1 MQRIRIA
8 TSLAGFR
15 IPHLEGREHR
25 QVGAMEVDA
34 QAAEEQGRQPL
45 LREAVAYL
53 KIGQAKEAAVHLPLG
68 GFLEVVGGT
77 SYIQAGIE
85 RILPWVVY
93 GPAVQGFY
101 KEVATV
107 AAFLERN
114 ETFSLKEI
122 RNAGLPTEKDAHV
135 EAFPHKLGAETI
147 NKLRN
152 VGVTDSHLVIAVHN
166 TVTIHIE
173 VLHIT
178 RTHAAELLLRTPG
191 YLGFVVEIPQGNKS
205 ELLVVT
211 LAHTILVFV
220 LVIGLIL
227 VDYSIV
233 RKSAIGIQAHTEIS
247 ERLVILNGTVDTLVF
262 HFTQIG
268 KRHIVD
274 ACDAGQ

>member
-107 AAFLERN
+107 AAWKG
-114 ETFSLKEI
+114 TKPS
-122 RNAGLPTEKDAHV
+122 P
-135 EAFPHKLGAETI
+135 
-147 NKLRN
+147 
-152 VGVTDSHLVIAVHN
+152 S
-166 TVTIHIE
+166 
-173 VLHIT
+173 
-178 RTHAAELLLRTPG
+178 
-191 YLGFVVEIPQGNKS
+191 
-205 ELLVVT
+205 
-211 LAHTILVFV
+211 
-220 LVIGLIL
+220 
-227 VDYSIV
+227 
-233 RKSAIGIQAHTEIS
+233 RK
-247 ERLVILNGTVDTLVF
+247 
-262 HFTQIG
+262 
-268 KRHIVD
+268 
-274 ACDAGQ
+274 